1 LFDFNK
7 FSSKKKIVN
16 LKHLNSSNK
25 SLINDNTIKENIID
39 ASIESCGQLYLLIA
53 IYLYNTMNL
62 NNNIENKNSVKSNK
76 VLNKIINNN
85 NEINNNNN
93 NNISLSKTYKNN
105 ECLSLI
111 NKNNNNKENDLVD
124 CLIKEKKEITINNL
138 FIFQLFITAFR
149 KNQNEFPRNLFFV
162 TLNQF
167 SLEELK
173 KIGKTDLKY
182 IDKTIQCQIRKI
194 EKISYKELVINND
207 SDNDEITD
215 EETRSISNIKSKKR
229 LMRCIERKKSQ
240 NLQSIINM
248 NFEEE
253 TQEEKLNSVQKTKIN
268 VVDCL
273 NTSSPT
279 QNPNN
284 KIKISK
290 LKKMYVRKTSQKIN
304 SWNCIDLNKYPH
316 LSNQSTDSKNLKN
329 INLNVDPLATS
340 EQICTKLYLFLSS
353 VKIENYNEKN
363 WDINFF
369 KNLAHSEE
377 FNELKDLILSLKN
390 ISIDNLSEVPKNYYC
405 FWLNMF
411 NFLTIFSVI
420 YKCEIISNY
429 YEWYRF
435 LKNSY
440 FTIGDVEISLYEIES
455 NILRDKVIVDNI
467 YGKMVYNN
475 QLKLPNI
482 EKFDKLINFGISLP
496 TISAPCLRMYFP
508 MNFLESLKFNAL
520 EYFSRNL
527 GIDLQNKTIQIPELI
542 NWIDSSFIE
551 NINNYQDCMPKELL
565 HYIKKHKMKLNI
577 IVEKFDWKLSYV
589 NFKNNEL
596 NV

>member
-1 LFDFNK
+1 L
-7 FSSKKKIVN
+7 
-16 LKHLNSSNK
+16 SNK
-25 SLINDNTIKENIID
+25 S
-39 ASIESCGQLYLLIA
+39 
-53 IYLYNTMNL
+53 
-62 NNNIENKNSVKSNK
+62 
-76 VLNKIINNN
+76 
-85 NEINNNNN
+85 
-93 NNISLSKTYKNN
+93 
-105 ECLSLI
+105 
-111 NKNNNNKENDLVD
+111 
-124 CLIKEKKEITINNL
+124 
-138 FIFQLFITAFR
+138 
-149 KNQNEFPRNLFFV
+149 
-162 TLNQF
+162 
-167 SLEELK
+167 
-173 KIGKTDLKY
+173 
-182 IDKTIQCQIRKI
+182 
-194 EKISYKELVINND
+194 
-207 SDNDEITD
+207 
-215 EETRSISNIKSKKR
+215 
-229 LMRCIERKKSQ
+229 
-240 NLQSIINM
+240 
-248 NFEEE
+248 
-253 TQEEKLNSVQKTKIN
+253 
-268 VVDCL
+268 
-273 NTSSPT
+273 
-279 QNPNN
+279 
-284 KIKISK
+284 
-290 LKKMYVRKTSQKIN
+290 
-304 SWNCIDLNKYPH
+304 
-316 LSNQSTDSKNLKN
+316 TDSNHLKN

-353 VKIENYNEKN
+353 VKIEHYNEKN

-455 NILRDKVIVDNI
+455 NILRDKAIVDKI

-565 HYIKKHKMKLNI
+565 HYIKKHKMKLNV